1 MNELKDKWINDIR
14 NRMEDYSEPLPAGLW
29 EKIDSEI
36 SAPKVIPLWKRWQSV
51 AAAAVVVIAIS
62 TLSVWYW
69 GNDQSIKD
77 ANLAGITDIESSEN
91 IEPLSKLVEDGV
103 IKTPE
108 TNGQIAVNTVVPEKS
123 ESVYEEVLPENE
135 VKTFVSFEKL
145 AVDNT
150 EENNEVKKEDKEIS
164 EAEENVQSK
173 EKRINMMKADR
184 ETLKRNASYVAMAGD
199 KRKSGR
205 NNVELG
211 IMAGNIPY
219 SSSSSFSGMSRLAM
233 VPKSIS
239 SVNNSVVSDIS
250 DASATYSQM
259 LFSNMDKE
267 TYTDVKHHIPVTI
280 GASVKWNINDKWAL
294 ESGLNY
300 TYLYSELRS
309 GANSYVEDKQKLHYV
324 GIPLKVQRSIWNN
337 SIFSLYASAGGMM
350 EKCVSGSVETVYV
363 DGNTKKNYESEDLS
377 VKPLQF
383 SVLASLGVQANFN
396 KYFSLYLEP
405 GMIYYFDDNTDILT
419 IRKDKPF
426 NFNLQLGLRFNINGN

>member
-426 NFNLQLGLRFNINGN
+426 NFNLQLGLRFNIN

>member
-51 AAAAVVVIAIS
+51 AAAAVVVIAVS

-69 GNDQSIKD
+69 GNDKSLKD
-77 ANLAGITDIESSEN
+77 ANLAGVTNIENDENVEQLSDLIEDGIIKNPEATVQVTADNAVSEKLKPVSGKVHSEN
-91 IEPLSKLVEDGV
+91 EIMTLS
-103 IKTPE
+103 
-108 TNGQIAVNTVVPEKS
+108 
-123 ESVYEEVLPENE
+123 
-135 VKTFVSFEKL
+135 SFEQQTI
-145 AVDNT
+145 DND
-150 EENNEVKKEDKEIS
+150 EVKKEDKETPKT
-164 EAEENVQSK
+164 EENVRSK

-184 ETLKRNASYVAMAGD
+184 ETLKRNASYMAMAGE

-205 NNVELG
+205 NDLELG
-211 IMAGNIPY
+211 VMAGNIPY
-219 SSSSSFSGMSRLAM
+219 SSSNSFGGMSRLSSA
-233 VPKSIS
+233 PKSLS
-239 SVNNSVVSDIS
+239 SVNNSVVGEIS
-250 DASATYSQM
+250 DASATYSQV
-259 LFSNMDKE
+259 LFNNMDKE
-267 TYTDVKHHIPVTI
+267 TYTDVKHHVPVTV
-280 GASVKWNINDKWAL
+280 GVSVKWNLNDKWAL

-309 GANSYVEDKQKLHYV
+309 GANSYIEDKQKLHYV

-350 EKCVSGSVETVYV
+350 EKCVSGTVETVYV
-363 DGNTKKNYESEDLS
+363 DGNTKKNQEREDLD

-396 KYFSLYLEP
+396 KHLSLYLEP

>member
-51 AAAAVVVIAIS
+51 AAAAVVVIAVS
-62 TLSVWYW
+62 TISVWYW
-69 GNDQSIKD
+69 GNDKSLKD
-77 ANLAGITDIESSEN
+77 ANLAGVTNIENDEN
-91 IEPLSKLVEDGV
+91 IEQLSDLIEDGI
-103 IKTPE
+103 IKNPE
-108 TNGQIAVNTVVPEKS
+108 ATVQVTADNAVSEKLISVSGKVQS
-123 ESVYEEVLPENE
+123 ENKIMTLS
-135 VKTFVSFEKL
+135 SFEQQTI
-145 AVDNT
+145 DND
-150 EENNEVKKEDKEIS
+150 EVKKEDKETPKT
-164 EAEENVQSK
+164 EENVRSK

-184 ETLKRNASYVAMAGD
+184 ETLKRNALYMAMAGE

-205 NNVELG
+205 NDLELG
-211 IMAGNIPY
+211 VMAGNIPY
-219 SSSSSFSGMSRLAM
+219 SSSNSFGGMSRLSSA
-233 VPKSIS
+233 PKSLS
-239 SVNNSVVSDIS
+239 SVNNSVVGEIS
-250 DASATYSQM
+250 DASATYSQV
-259 LFSNMDKE
+259 LFNNMDKE
-267 TYTDVKHHIPVTI
+267 TYTDVKHHVPVTV
-280 GASVKWNINDKWAL
+280 GVSVKWNLNDKWAL

-309 GANSYVEDKQKLHYV
+309 GANSYIEDKQKLHYV

-350 EKCVSGSVETVYV
+350 EKCVSGTVETVYV
-363 DGNTKKNYESEDLS
+363 DGNTKKNQEREDLD

-396 KYFSLYLEP
+396 KHLSLYLEP

>member
-51 AAAAVVVIAIS
+51 AAAAVVVIAVS

-69 GNDQSIKD
+69 GNEQSIKD
-77 ANLAGITDIESSEN
+77 VNLAGITDIESSEN
-91 IEPLSKLVEDGV
+91 IEPLSKLIEDGV

-108 TNGQIAVNTVVPEKS
+108 ANEQTAVNTVVPEKS
-123 ESVYEEVLPENE
+123 ESVHEKVLPENE

-173 EKRINMMKADR
+173 EKMINMMKADR

>member
-91 IEPLSKLVEDGV
+91 IEPLSKLIEDGV

-123 ESVYEEVLPENE
+123 ESVYEKVLPENE

-280 GASVKWNINDKWAL
+280 GASVKWNINYKWAL

>member
-51 AAAAVVVIAIS
+51 AAAAVVVIAVS

-69 GNDQSIKD
+69 GNDKSLKD
-77 ANLAGITDIESSEN
+77 ANLAGVTNIENDEN
-91 IEPLSKLVEDGV
+91 IEQLSDLIKDGV
-103 IKTPE
+103 IKNPE
-108 TNGQIAVNTVVPEKS
+108 ATVQVTADNAVSEKLISVSGKVQS
-123 ESVYEEVLPENE
+123 ENKIMTLS
-135 VKTFVSFEKL
+135 SFEQQTI
-145 AVDNT
+145 DND
-150 EENNEVKKEDKEIS
+150 EVKKEDKETPKT
-164 EAEENVQSK
+164 EENVRSK

-184 ETLKRNASYVAMAGD
+184 ETLKRNASYMAMAGE

-205 NNVELG
+205 NDLELG
-211 IMAGNIPY
+211 VMAGNIPY
-219 SSSSSFSGMSRLAM
+219 SSSNSFGGMSRLSSA
-233 VPKSIS
+233 PKSLS
-239 SVNNSVVSDIS
+239 SVNNSVVGEIS
-250 DASATYSQM
+250 DASATYSQV
-259 LFSNMDKE
+259 LFNNMDKE
-267 TYTDVKHHIPVTI
+267 TYTDVKHHVPVTV
-280 GASVKWNINDKWAL
+280 GVSVKWNLNDKWAL

-309 GANSYVEDKQKLHYV
+309 GANSYIEDKQKLHYV

-350 EKCVSGSVETVYV
+350 EKCVSGTVETVYV
-363 DGNTKKNYESEDLS
+363 DGNTKKNQEREDLD

-396 KYFSLYLEP
+396 KHLSLYLEP

>member
-1 MNELKDKWINDIR
+1 MNEMKDKWINDIR

-36 SAPKVIPLWKRWQSV
+36 SAPKVIPLWKRWQYV

-103 IKTPE
+103 IKTPA

-135 VKTFVSFEKL
+135 VKTLVSFEKQ

>member
-51 AAAAVVVIAIS
+51 AAAAVVVIAVS

-69 GNDQSIKD
+69 GNDKSLKD
-77 ANLAGITDIESSEN
+77 ANLAGVTNIENDEN
-91 IEPLSKLVEDGV
+91 IEQLSDLIEDGI
-103 IKTPE
+103 IKNPE
-108 TNGQIAVNTVVPEKS
+108 ATVQVTADNAVSEKLKPVS
-123 ESVYEEVLPENE
+123 GKVHSENE
-135 VKTFVSFEKL
+135 IMILSSFEQQ
-145 AVDNT
+145 AIDND
-150 EENNEVKKEDKEIS
+150 EVKKEDKETPKT
-164 EAEENVQSK
+164 EENVRSK

-184 ETLKRNASYVAMAGD
+184 ETLKRNASYMAMAGE

-205 NNVELG
+205 NDLELG
-211 IMAGNIPY
+211 VMAGNIPY
-219 SSSSSFSGMSRLAM
+219 SSSNSFGGMSRLSSA
-233 VPKSIS
+233 PKSLS
-239 SVNNSVVSDIS
+239 SVNNSVVGEIS
-250 DASATYSQM
+250 DASATYSQV
-259 LFSNMDKE
+259 LFNNMDKE
-267 TYTDVKHHIPVTI
+267 TYTDVKHHVPVTV
-280 GASVKWNINDKWAL
+280 GVSVKWNLNDKWAL

-309 GANSYVEDKQKLHYV
+309 GANSYIEDKQKLHYV

-350 EKCVSGSVETVYV
+350 EKCVSGTVETVYV
-363 DGNTKKNYESEDLS
+363 DGNTKKNQEREDLD

-396 KYFSLYLEP
+396 KHLSLYLEP

>member
-184 ETLKRNASYVAMAGD
+184 ETLKRNASYVAMAG
-199 KRKSGR
+199 
-205 NNVELG
+205 G

-426 NFNLQLGLRFNINGN
+426 NFNLQLGLRFNIN

>member
-123 ESVYEEVLPENE
+123 ESVYEKVLPENE

-383 SVLASLGVQANFN
+383 SVLVSLGVQANFN

>member
-51 AAAAVVVIAIS
+51 AAAAVVVIAVS

-69 GNDQSIKD
+69 GNDKSLKD
-77 ANLAGITDIESSEN
+77 ANLAGVTNIENDEN
-91 IEPLSKLVEDGV
+91 IEQLSDLIKDGV
-103 IKTPE
+103 IKNPE
-108 TNGQIAVNTVVPEKS
+108 ATVQVTADNAVSEKLKPVS
-123 ESVYEEVLPENE
+123 GKVQSENE
-135 VKTFVSFEKL
+135 IMTLSSFEQQTI
-145 AVDNT
+145 DND
-150 EENNEVKKEDKEIS
+150 EVKKEDKEMPKT
-164 EAEENVQSK
+164 EENVRSK

-184 ETLKRNASYVAMAGD
+184 ETLKRNASYMAMAGE

-205 NNVELG
+205 NDLELG
-211 IMAGNIPY
+211 VMAGNIPY
-219 SSSSSFSGMSRLAM
+219 SSSNSFGGMSRLSSA
-233 VPKSIS
+233 PKSLS
-239 SVNNSVVSDIS
+239 SVNNSVVGEIS
-250 DASATYSQM
+250 DASATYSQV
-259 LFSNMDKE
+259 LFNNMDKE
-267 TYTDVKHHIPVTI
+267 TYTDVKHHVPVTV
-280 GASVKWNINDKWAL
+280 GVSVKWNLNDKWAL

-309 GANSYVEDKQKLHYV
+309 GANSYIEDKQKLHYV

-350 EKCVSGSVETVYV
+350 EKCVSGTVETVYV
-363 DGNTKKNYESEDLS
+363 DGNTKKNQEREDLD

-396 KYFSLYLEP
+396 KHLSLYLEP

>member
-51 AAAAVVVIAIS
+51 AAAAVVVIAVS

-69 GNDQSIKD
+69 GNDKSLKD
-77 ANLAGITDIESSEN
+77 ANLAGVTNIENDEN
-91 IEPLSKLVEDGV
+91 IEQLSDLIKDGV
-103 IKTPE
+103 IKNPE
-108 TNGQIAVNTVVPEKS
+108 ATVQVTADNAVSEKLKPVS
-123 ESVYEEVLPENE
+123 GKVHSENE
-135 VKTFVSFEKL
+135 IMTLSSFEQQTI
-145 AVDNT
+145 DND
-150 EENNEVKKEDKEIS
+150 EVKKEDKETPKT
-164 EAEENVQSK
+164 EENVRSK

-184 ETLKRNASYVAMAGD
+184 ETLKRNASYMAMAGE

-205 NNVELG
+205 NDLELG
-211 IMAGNIPY
+211 VMAGNIPY
-219 SSSSSFSGMSRLAM
+219 SSSNSFGGMSRLSSA
-233 VPKSIS
+233 PKSLS
-239 SVNNSVVSDIS
+239 SVNNSVVGEIS
-250 DASATYSQM
+250 DASATYSQV
-259 LFSNMDKE
+259 LFNNMDKE
-267 TYTDVKHHIPVTI
+267 TYTDVKHHVPVTV
-280 GASVKWNINDKWAL
+280 GVSVKWNLNDKWAL

-309 GANSYVEDKQKLHYV
+309 GANSYIEDKQKLHYV

-350 EKCVSGSVETVYV
+350 EKCVSGTVETVYV
-363 DGNTKKNYESEDLS
+363 DGNTKKNQEREDLD

-396 KYFSLYLEP
+396 KHLSLYLEP

>member
-51 AAAAVVVIAIS
+51 AAAAVVVIAVS

-69 GNDQSIKD
+69 GNEQSIKD
-77 ANLAGITDIESSEN
+77 ANLAVVTDVESSEN

-337 SIFSLYASAGGMM
+337 SIFLLYASAGGMM

>member
-51 AAAAVVVIAIS
+51 AAAAVVVIAVS

-69 GNDQSIKD
+69 GNDKSLKD
-77 ANLAGITDIESSEN
+77 ANLAGVTNIENDEN
-91 IEPLSKLVEDGV
+91 IEQLSDLIEDGI
-103 IKTPE
+103 IKNPE
-108 TNGQIAVNTVVPEKS
+108 ATVQVTADNAVSEKLKPVS
-123 ESVYEEVLPENE
+123 GKVHSENE
-135 VKTFVSFEKL
+135 IMTLSSFEQQ
-145 AVDNT
+145 AIDND
-150 EENNEVKKEDKEIS
+150 EVKKEDKETPKT
-164 EAEENVQSK
+164 EENVRSK

-184 ETLKRNASYVAMAGD
+184 ETLKRNASYMAMAGE

-205 NNVELG
+205 NDLELG
-211 IMAGNIPY
+211 VMAGNIPY
-219 SSSSSFSGMSRLAM
+219 SSSNSFGGMSRLSSA
-233 VPKSIS
+233 PKSLS
-239 SVNNSVVSDIS
+239 SVNNSVVGEIS
-250 DASATYSQM
+250 DASATYSQV
-259 LFSNMDKE
+259 LFNNMDKE
-267 TYTDVKHHIPVTI
+267 TYTDVKHHVPVTV
-280 GASVKWNINDKWAL
+280 GVSVKWNLNDKWAL

-309 GANSYVEDKQKLHYV
+309 GANSYIEDKQKLHYV

-337 SIFSLYASAGGMM
+337 SIFSLYVSAGGMM
-350 EKCVSGSVETVYV
+350 EKCVSGTVETVYV
-363 DGNTKKNYESEDLS
+363 DGNTKKNQEREDLD

-396 KYFSLYLEP
+396 KHLSLYLEP

>member
-51 AAAAVVVIAIS
+51 AAAAVVVIAVS

-69 GNDQSIKD
+69 GNEQSIKD
-77 ANLAGITDIESSEN
+77 VNLAGITDIESSEN

>member
-51 AAAAVVVIAIS
+51 AAAAVVVIAVS

-69 GNDQSIKD
+69 GNDKSLKD
-77 ANLAGITDIESSEN
+77 ANLAGVTNIENDEN
-91 IEPLSKLVEDGV
+91 IEQLSDLIEDGI
-103 IKTPE
+103 IKNPE
-108 TNGQIAVNTVVPEKS
+108 ATVQVTADNAVSEKLKPVS
-123 ESVYEEVLPENE
+123 GKVHSENE
-135 VKTFVSFEKL
+135 IMTLSSFEQQTI
-145 AVDNT
+145 DND
-150 EENNEVKKEDKEIS
+150 EVKKEDKETPKT
-164 EAEENVQSK
+164 EENVRSK

-184 ETLKRNASYVAMAGD
+184 ETLKRNASYMAMAGE

-205 NNVELG
+205 NDLELG
-211 IMAGNIPY
+211 VMAGNIPY
-219 SSSSSFSGMSRLAM
+219 SSSNSFGGMSRLSSA
-233 VPKSIS
+233 PKSLS
-239 SVNNSVVSDIS
+239 SVNNSVVGEIS
-250 DASATYSQM
+250 DASATYSQV
-259 LFSNMDKE
+259 LFNNMDKE
-267 TYTDVKHHIPVTI
+267 TYTDVKHHVPVTV
-280 GASVKWNINDKWAL
+280 GVSVKWNLNDKWAL

-309 GANSYVEDKQKLHYV
+309 GANSYIEDKQKLHYV
-324 GIPLKVQRSIWNN
+324 GIPLKVQHSIWNN

-350 EKCVSGSVETVYV
+350 EKCVSGTVETVYV
-363 DGNTKKNYESEDLS
+363 DGNTKKNQEREDLD

-396 KYFSLYLEP
+396 KHLSLYLEP

>member
-51 AAAAVVVIAIS
+51 AAAAVVVIAVS

-69 GNDQSIKD
+69 GNDKSLKD
-77 ANLAGITDIESSEN
+77 ANLAGVTNIENDENVEQLSDLIKDGIIKNPEATVQVTADNTVSEKLISVSGKVQSEN
-91 IEPLSKLVEDGV
+91 EIMTLS
-103 IKTPE
+103 
-108 TNGQIAVNTVVPEKS
+108 
-123 ESVYEEVLPENE
+123 
-135 VKTFVSFEKL
+135 SFEQQTI
-145 AVDNT
+145 DND
-150 EENNEVKKEDKEIS
+150 EVKKEDKETPKT
-164 EAEENVQSK
+164 EENVRSK

-184 ETLKRNASYVAMAGD
+184 ETLKRNASYMAMAGE

-205 NNVELG
+205 NDLELG
-211 IMAGNIPY
+211 VMAGNIPY
-219 SSSSSFSGMSRLAM
+219 SSSNSFGGMSRLSSA
-233 VPKSIS
+233 PKSLS
-239 SVNNSVVSDIS
+239 SVNNSVVGEIS
-250 DASATYSQM
+250 DASATYSQV
-259 LFSNMDKE
+259 LFNNMDKE
-267 TYTDVKHHIPVTI
+267 TYTDVKHHVPVTV
-280 GASVKWNINDKWAL
+280 GVSVKWNLNDKWAL

-309 GANSYVEDKQKLHYV
+309 GANSYIEDKQKLHYV

-350 EKCVSGSVETVYV
+350 EKCVSGTVETVYV
-363 DGNTKKNYESEDLS
+363 DGNTKKNQEREDLD

-396 KYFSLYLEP
+396 KHLSLYLEP

>member
-51 AAAAVVVIAIS
+51 AAAAVVVIAVS

-69 GNDQSIKD
+69 GNDKSLKD
-77 ANLAGITDIESSEN
+77 ANLAGVTNIENDEN
-91 IEPLSKLVEDGV
+91 IEQLSDLIEDGI
-103 IKTPE
+103 IKNPE
-108 TNGQIAVNTVVPEKS
+108 ATVQVTADNAVSEKLKPVS
-123 ESVYEEVLPENE
+123 GKVHSENE
-135 VKTFVSFEKL
+135 IMTLSSFEQQ
-145 AVDNT
+145 AIDND
-150 EENNEVKKEDKEIS
+150 EVKKEDKETPKT
-164 EAEENVQSK
+164 EENVRSK

-184 ETLKRNASYVAMAGD
+184 ETLKRNASYMAMAGE

-205 NNVELG
+205 NDLELG
-211 IMAGNIPY
+211 VMAGNIPY
-219 SSSSSFSGMSRLAM
+219 SSSNSFGGMSRLSSA
-233 VPKSIS
+233 PKSLS
-239 SVNNSVVSDIS
+239 SVNNSVVGEIS
-250 DASATYSQM
+250 DASATYSQV
-259 LFSNMDKE
+259 LFNNMDKE
-267 TYTDVKHHIPVTI
+267 TYTDVKHHVPVTV
-280 GASVKWNINDKWAL
+280 GVSVKWNLNDKWAL

-309 GANSYVEDKQKLHYV
+309 GANSYIEDKQKLHYV

-350 EKCVSGSVETVYV
+350 EKCVSGTVETVYV
-363 DGNTKKNYESEDLS
+363 DGNTKKNQEREDLD

-396 KYFSLYLEP
+396 KHLSLYLEP

>member
-77 ANLAGITDIESSEN
+77 ANLAVVTEVERSEN

>member
-103 IKTPE
+103 IKTPA

>member
-51 AAAAVVVIAIS
+51 AAAAVVVIAVS

-69 GNDQSIKD
+69 GNEQSIKD

-91 IEPLSKLVEDGV
+91 IEPLSKLIEDGV

-108 TNGQIAVNTVVPEKS
+108 ANEQTAVNTVVPEKS
-123 ESVYEEVLPENE
+123 ESVHEKVLPENE
-135 VKTFVSFEKL
+135 IKTFVSFEKQ

-173 EKRINMMKADR
+173 EKMINMMKADR

-396 KYFSLYLEP
+396 KYFSLYIEP

>member
-51 AAAAVVVIAIS
+51 AAAAVVVIAVS

-69 GNDQSIKD
+69 GNEQSIKD
-77 ANLAGITDIESSEN
+77 VNLAGITDIESSEN
-91 IEPLSKLVEDGV
+91 IEPLSKLIEDGV

-108 TNGQIAVNTVVPEKS
+108 ANEQTAVNTVVPEKS

>member
-51 AAAAVVVIAIS
+51 AAAAVVVIAVS

-69 GNDQSIKD
+69 GNDKSLKD
-77 ANLAGITDIESSEN
+77 ANLAGVTNIENDEN
-91 IEPLSKLVEDGV
+91 IEQLSDLIKDGV
-103 IKTPE
+103 IKNPE
-108 TNGQIAVNTVVPEKS
+108 ATVQVTADNAVSEKLKPVS
-123 ESVYEEVLPENE
+123 GKVQSENE
-135 VKTFVSFEKL
+135 IMTLSSFEQQTI
-145 AVDNT
+145 DND
-150 EENNEVKKEDKEIS
+150 ELKKEDKETPKT
-164 EAEENVQSK
+164 EENVRSK

-184 ETLKRNASYVAMAGD
+184 ETLKRNASYMAMAGE

-205 NNVELG
+205 NDLELG
-211 IMAGNIPY
+211 VMAGNIPY
-219 SSSSSFSGMSRLAM
+219 SSSNSFGGMSRLSSA
-233 VPKSIS
+233 PKSLS
-239 SVNNSVVSDIS
+239 SVNNSVVGEIS
-250 DASATYSQM
+250 DASATYSQV
-259 LFSNMDKE
+259 LFNNMDKE
-267 TYTDVKHHIPVTI
+267 TYTDVKHHVPVTV
-280 GASVKWNINDKWAL
+280 GVSVKWNLNDKWAL

-309 GANSYVEDKQKLHYV
+309 GANSYIEDKQKLHYV

-350 EKCVSGSVETVYV
+350 EKCVSGTVETVYV
-363 DGNTKKNYESEDLS
+363 DGNTKKNQEREDLD

-396 KYFSLYLEP
+396 KHLSLYLEP

>member
-51 AAAAVVVIAIS
+51 AAAAVVVIAVS

-69 GNDQSIKD
+69 GNDKSLKD
-77 ANLAGITDIESSEN
+77 ANLAGVTNIENDEN
-91 IEPLSKLVEDGV
+91 IEQLSDLIEDGI
-103 IKTPE
+103 IKNPE
-108 TNGQIAVNTVVPEKS
+108 ATVQVTADNAVSEKLI
-123 ESVYEEVLPENE
+123 SVSGKVQSENE
-135 VKTFVSFEKL
+135 IMTLSSFEQQTI
-145 AVDNT
+145 DND
-150 EENNEVKKEDKEIS
+150 EVKKENKETPKT
-164 EAEENVQSK
+164 EENVRSK

-184 ETLKRNASYVAMAGD
+184 ETLKRNASYMAMAGE

-205 NNVELG
+205 NDLELG
-211 IMAGNIPY
+211 VMAGNIPY
-219 SSSSSFSGMSRLAM
+219 SSSNSFGGMSRLSSA
-233 VPKSIS
+233 PKSLS
-239 SVNNSVVSDIS
+239 SVNNSVVGEIS
-250 DASATYSQM
+250 DASATYSQV
-259 LFSNMDKE
+259 LFNNMDKE
-267 TYTDVKHHIPVTI
+267 TYTDVKHHVPVTV
-280 GASVKWNINDKWAL
+280 GVSVKWNLNDKWAL

-309 GANSYVEDKQKLHYV
+309 GANSYIEDKQKLHYV

-350 EKCVSGSVETVYV
+350 EKCVSGTVETVYV
-363 DGNTKKNYESEDLS
+363 DGNTKKNQEREDLD

-396 KYFSLYLEP
+396 KHLSLYLEP

>member
-396 KYFSLYLEP
+396 KYFSLYIEP

>member
-91 IEPLSKLVEDGV
+91 IEPLSKLIEDGV

-108 TNGQIAVNTVVPEKS
+108 ANEQTAVNTVVPEKS

-396 KYFSLYLEP
+396 KYFSLYIEP